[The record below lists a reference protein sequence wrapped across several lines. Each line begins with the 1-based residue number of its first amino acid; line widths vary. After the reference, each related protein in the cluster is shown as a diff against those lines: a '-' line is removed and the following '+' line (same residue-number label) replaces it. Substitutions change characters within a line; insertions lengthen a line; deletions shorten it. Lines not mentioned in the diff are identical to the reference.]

1 MKKTYCRSARRRRRN
16 SGCLNVPTTLAKA
29 FTASG
34 ITADGEEVILFK
46 TDRNLKRNVLIETS
60 GEYKSISLVISENFG
75 STDFTHVFAFE
86 VF

>member
-1 MKKTYCRSARRRRRN
+1 MKKNLLPICASSA
-16 SGCLNVPTTLAKA
+16 V
-29 FTASG
+29 
-34 ITADGEEVILFK
+34 TADGEEVILFK

-75 STDFTHVFAFE
+75 STDFTHVFTFE

>member
-1 MKKTYCRSARRRRRN
+1 MKKNLLSICASSA
-16 SGCLNVPTTLAKA
+16 V
-29 FTASG
+29 
-34 ITADGEEVILFK
+34 TADGEEVILFK

-75 STDFTHVFAFE
+75 STDFTHVFTFE

>member
-1 MKKTYCRSARRRRRN
+1 MKKNLLPICASSAEEWRV
-16 SGCLNVPTTLAKA
+16 SYVPTTLAKA

-75 STDFTHVFAFE
+75 STDFTHVFTFE
-86 VF
+86 GF